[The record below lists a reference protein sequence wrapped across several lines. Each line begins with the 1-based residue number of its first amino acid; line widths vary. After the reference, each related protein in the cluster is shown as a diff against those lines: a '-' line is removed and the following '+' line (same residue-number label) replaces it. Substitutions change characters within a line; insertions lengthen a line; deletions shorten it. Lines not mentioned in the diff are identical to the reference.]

1 MSDLQVYNQHS
12 ECHERAWTAFTKIYI
27 LEHPKPTAPQWYHGL
42 PYLMLPFSVVVLAG
56 IALSALR
63 TAPVFQQVALSTVGI
78 ELATAEALLAV
89 VVIEVFLV
97 LGRYAFILLSA
108 QDGESNIGEV
118 KQWMRAGFWIA
129 FGIAVGANLYA
140 SIAHLPIVAP
150 IKPIIDLVAALAV
163 GISAPLLAFISA
175 DILGILWARSERRR
189 ADLWTAYKAAQE
201 DWFEARERSW
211 TTRKKDYGL
220 RISVE
225 APPSSSVPALSNGIS
240 IGIPA
245 ENRGLE
251 PSSSLPAESTLG
263 HRKNR
268 NARSLAEEWFDAYTG
283 DVNAIDAEAIYK
295 SLGIGKSTFYDVWK
309 IRKAQAAQNNGTGE

>member
-1 MSDLQVYNQHS
+1 MSDLQIYNQHA
-12 ECHERAWTAFTKIYI
+12 ERHERAWAAFTKIYI
-27 LEHPKPTAPQWYHGL
+27 LEHPKPTAPQWYQGL
-42 PYLMLPFSVVVLAG
+42 PYLMLPFGLVVLAG

-63 TAPVFQQVALSTVGI
+63 TAPVFRQIALSTVGV

-89 VVIEVFLV
+89 MVIEVFLV

-118 KQWMRAGFWIA
+118 KAWMRAGFWIA

-140 SIAHLPIVAP
+140 SIAHLPIILP
-150 IKPIIDLVAALAV
+150 IKPIVDLIVAIAV

-189 ADLWTAYKAAQE
+189 ADLRTEYKAAQE
-201 DWFEARERSW
+201 EWFDAREKSW
-211 TTRKKDYGL
+211 VARKKDYGL
-220 RISVE
+220 RISLD
-225 APPSSSVPALSNGIS
+225 APPSTSIPALSNGNS

-245 ENRGLE
+245 EKDVYA
-251 PSSSLPAESTLG
+251 SSGSIPAESTLG

-268 NARSLAEEWFDAYTG
+268 NARTLAEEWFDAYTG
-283 DVNAIDAEAIYK
+283 DVNTIDAESIYK
-295 SLGIGKSTFYDVWK
+295 GLNIGKSTFYDVWK
-309 IRKAQAAQNNGTGE
+309 IRKAQAAQKTGTGE